1 MVLMIF
7 LGNSNRKV
15 HGGLGF
21 IRSHTSVR
29 VARRGGQNVLERP
42 DLGNG
47 VYMELESGIG
57 NWRVDDVIL
66 PKSI

>member
-1 MVLMIF
+1 M
-7 LGNSNRKV
+7 
-15 HGGLGF
+15 GGLDSLEATRLSGLLC
-21 IRSHTSVR
+21 
-29 VARRGGQNVLERP
+29 GGQNVLEWP

-57 NWRVDDVIL
+57 NWRVNDVIL